1 MEPISYVSLLLCT
14 LLVAAVSRRIH
25 NTIIT
30 VPMLCVVLGLL
41 IGPIGLGFVDIPVE
55 NEAVRIV
62 AEVTL
67 VMVLATDASRIKLRS
82 VRKDHSLPVRLLA
95 IGLPLTMFSGAV
107 AAKIVFPEFPIW
119 EAAILAIILT
129 PTDASLGQAVVSNP
143 LVPARIRQTL
153 NIESGLND
161 GIAMPFL
168 LLAISLALAS
178 EAGPEGL
185 LGWTLWGSQQI
196 VFGALV
202 GLGVGYIGIRF
213 TAWGLQSGWMTGEYS
228 KIAAITLPLVAF
240 GIAEMVHGNGFIAA
254 FLLGATAG
262 NVPVRVNRKPL
273 SEHMEVEVELLMVL
287 TYLIFGAVLLEPA
300 LRNLESS
307 VIIYALL
314 SLTVVRML
322 PVFIS
327 MIGAHVRLATTLFM
341 GWFGPR
347 GIASILYI
355 YTVLDTEG
363 IVNETLIYTATMIT
377 VFLSIFAHGITAAPA
392 AKWYGRSMALAKE
405 GDMAEMKDVTEM
417 PLRHSHP
424 VDS

>member
-14 LLVAAVSRRIH
+14 LFVAAVSRRIH

-41 IGPIGLGFVDIPVE
+41 IGPIGLGFVDIPVG

-67 VMVLATDASRIKLRS
+67 VMVLATDASRIRLRS
-82 VRKDHSLPVRLLA
+82 VRNDHSLPVRLLA

-107 AAKIVFPEFPIW
+107 AAKVVFPAFPFW

-129 PTDASLGQAVVSNP
+129 PTDASLGQAVVSNR

-196 VFGALV
+196 FFGALV

-213 TAWGLQSGWMTGEYS
+213 TAWGLRSGWMTGEYS

-240 GIAEMVHGNGFIAA
+240 GIAEIVHGNGFIAA

-273 SEHMEVEVELLMVL
+273 SEHMAVEVELLMVL
-287 TYLIFGAVLLEPA
+287 TFLIFGAVLLEPA

-307 VIIYALL
+307 VIVYALL

-355 YTVLDTEG
+355 YTVLAAEG
-363 IVNETLIYTATMIT
+363 IENETLIYTATMVT
-377 VFLSIFAHGITAAPA
+377 VFLSIFAHGMTAAPA
-392 AKWYGRSMALAKE
+392 AKWYGRRMALAGE

-417 PLRHSHP
+417 PLRHPYP